1 MTERRSERPS
11 PSRADGEGLRV
22 IAKTPPADSGR
33 RLAAVCIAAAI
44 AVTLAGWWWQPASV
58 RSAHA
63 AARVEPRAETDRDGA
78 AREGADRGGTAVA
91 STGRAPSR
99 AQSQAASQQ
108 EPPAVPSSDPDD
120 LAAYFQP
127 GDPEPSGAQVIQAL
141 QQAGVRTGLGA
152 FNPPGTSPPL
162 LGLAV
167 PEDYELPT
175 GYVRHHQVTDEGV
188 AIEPVLMF
196 APGFVLRDARGRPVA
211 MPQDRIV
218 PPELAPPGL
227 PLRPIRIPQH

>member
-1 MTERRSERPS
+1 MTKRDHPHAPS
-11 PSRADGEGLRV
+11 SRADGEGMRV
-22 IAKTPPADSGR
+22 IAKVPAARDGR
-33 RLAAVCIAAAI
+33 LLWAVCAVVVIAVALVGWWWMREPAQGAI
-44 AVTLAGWWWQPASV
+44 AVVAQADV
-58 RSAHA
+58 DRDA
-63 AARVEPRAETDRDGA
+63 AAPPDSRSQ
-78 AREGADRGGTAVA
+78 
-91 STGRAPSR
+91 STRAP
-99 AQSQAASQQ
+99 QQAASQQ
-108 EPPAVPSSDPDD
+108 EPPAVPSNDPND

-127 GDPEPSGAQVIQAL
+127 GDPEPTGAQVIEAL

-167 PEDYELPT
+167 PENYELPQ

-188 AIEPVLMF
+188 PIEPVLMF